1 VIETLCVC
9 ARELWPYS
17 KKASS
22 NFERGQSGETNPGQ
36 LKGRQSGCNA
46 AAVGGSS
53 RIVVVLFRRSVSV
66 VRACGKLPVCGS
78 RVRRCGAVNALVKKE
93 SPPSAEWKSPSSIR
107 KEVESSFTSSGQPAK
122 P

>member
-1 VIETLCVC
+1 VCV
-9 ARELWPYS
+9 RELWPYS

-53 RIVVVLFRRSVSV
+53 RIVVVHF
-66 VRACGKLPVCGS
+66 
-78 RVRRCGAVNALVKKE
+78 AVQLA
-93 SPPSAEWKSPSSIR
+93 
-107 KEVESSFTSSGQPAK
+107 
-122 P
+122 